1 MPCPCRSCA
10 QCGTRCLLGLITFLS
25 SLLGLAPVG
34 GHLYLRWPSCHQEMS
49 SPFSTMVWR
58 AQSKGTAHVRSQ
70 GRSRSRSAPRPS
82 LRSLV
87 PSVPPQLCPFL
98 YFPDCSLS
106 FRCLSPASVRQGFKY
121 LSPGKGFSLL
131 PAPERQGFVLRPH
144 FLHNSAQVKF
154 ARVVNPQYD
163 RNVLNFCQQLLEF
176 LNSKERTGLRHQVI
190 NSYMPEES

>member
-1 MPCPCRSCA
+1 MAELPPGDVLAFLHCAVESPEQRNRSCPQPREESIWVSTA
-10 QCGTRCLLGLITFLS
+10 
-25 SLLGLAPVG
+25 AP
-34 GHLYLRWPSCHQEMS
+34 P
-49 SPFSTMVWR
+49 PFPGAVC
-58 AQSKGTAHVRSQ
+58 
-70 GRSRSRSAPRPS
+70 
-82 LRSLV
+82 
-87 PSVPPQLCPFL
+87 PPQLCPFL
-98 YFPDCSLS
+98 YFPDCSLF
-106 FRCLSPASVRQGFKY
+106 FRCLSPASVRQGLKY